1 MADKMSF
8 KISVGT
14 LRVAVVGAELEV
26 GGEERAGVV
35 ASASEKQEGF
45 SFLPKYYLSHI
56 SYHLNN
62 CQGIIS

>member
-1 MADKMSF
+1 MSLQ
-8 KISVGT
+8 ISVGA

-26 GGEERAGVV
+26 GGEKRAGVV

-45 SFLPKYYLSHI
+45 PFLPKYFLGLI
-56 SYHLNN
+56 SYLLNN